1 MKIDA
6 RWLVAIAIV
15 WFSWKGADLS
25 MNWSQDVRTPRP
37 AQELMALGEPLRPIL
52 PKMVV
57 KDRQYLASL
66 YEAMAF
72 VLTTDGQ
79 REKPIIADTARFVQF
94 HAATLNLA
102 IKKENV
108 GKYDGLGEAID
119 AVFLNA
125 VGADQKALDTP
136 ARNRLIAAC
145 GVLSWAFAVG
155 GDG

>member
-6 RWLVAIAIV
+6 RWLVAIVIV

-25 MNWSQDVRTPRP
+25 MHWTPGDRP
-37 AQELMALGEPLRPIL
+37 EKPAAEALALGEPLRPIL
-52 PKMVV
+52 PKMIV
-57 KDRQYLASL
+57 KDRQYLSSL

-72 VLTTDGQ
+72 ILTTDGQ
-79 REKPIIADTARFVQF
+79 REKPIIADTAKFVQF

-119 AVFLNA
+119 AVFLKA
-125 VGADQKALDTP
+125 VGADQKALDAA
-136 ARNRLIAAC
+136 ARKKLIDAC
-145 GVLSWAFAVG
+145 GVLAWAFAVG
-155 GDG
+155 DG